1 MALSCCPLCD
11 FPLHTK
17 SCFFAVARLSPH
29 SSSPFPS
36 TTDSLSGCSCLPA
49 FADAL
54 FAWSLCSFPPVSLPA
69 LRCFVILSSVA
80 PLSVLSRLVIPGHAD
95 QDEDKS
101 NPPSCQPYS
110 SFLEAVDLINKRD
123 PDAALATLSMQLL
136 INIIPACRFVLII
149 VIFAC

>member
-1 MALSCCPLCD
+1 MLSCCPLCN
-11 FPLHTK
+11 FPCIPNLGFLPLRVLSLH
-17 SCFFAVARLSPH
+17 P
-29 SSSPFPS
+29 SSPFPS

-80 PLSVLSRLVIPGHAD
+80 PLSVLSRLVIPGTTD

-136 INIIPACRFVLII
+136 INIIPACRCVL
-149 VIFAC
+149 F